1 MVEHDTGGAADS
13 VRSPHGRSREA
24 VVFVPGLRSRRPGKT
39 KRGVVTRLARSL
51 EMESTNRAITFT
63 VQWHEGAVH
72 DAEGPSRMATILR
85 RDGQDERPVIDCYAF
100 DWAGKLKERWKEH
113 GLLNRTYR
121 VVMSMFNA
129 PSFLRYFRTSGKKN
143 AFGRMQLFLAGCM
156 VVLLALYLCFLAF
169 AVYQATRDTID
180 QLAGDDTTTTQTSPS
195 PTSSGS
201 KETAKNNEENDKQQ
215 GKGDKGQNGAKGGNS
230 GNKSGNSGTNDNAG
244 SADAATETTTAE
256 DQGPTNWQW
265 AALVAAGVA
274 LIPKFRRGVMRT
286 GATLGAL
293 ASYVRVADG
302 QAAIAG
308 EFTTMIERLTEE
320 HPKQQITVIA
330 YSFGSIVTLDALFP
344 TTIGP
349 PHSFDKVVTLV
360 TVGSPYDFVCALRP
374 NWKDGRHHAQSPPQ
388 WINIYST
395 IDLMGSNYRND
406 TDGPSAQNGL
416 APVTATPGGPPPP
429 DAVMPNSNEPWD
441 MHIEPRWNNLFEFQG
456 FTCHGMY
463 WGEDDEDDS
472 GVFSLIVQRLYA
484 GTPLLA

>member
-1 MVEHDTGGAADS
+1 MAEHDNGETGTGRGRARGQS
-13 VRSPHGRSREA
+13 PGRTPHGRSREA

-39 KRGVVTRLARSL
+39 KRGVVARLARSL
-51 EMESTNRAITFT
+51 EMESTNRGIGFP

-85 RDGQDERPVIDCYAF
+85 RDGQDEQPMIDCYAF
-100 DWAGKLKERWKEH
+100 DWAGKLKQRWKEH

-129 PSFLRYFRTSGKKN
+129 WSFVRYFRTSGKKN
-143 AFGRMQLFLAGCM
+143 AFGRMQLALAAAM
-156 VVLLALYLCFLAF
+156 VLVLALYLLFLAF

-180 QLAGDDTTTTQTSPS
+180 QLSGDDTTQTTQTRPS
-195 PTSSGS
+195 PTTSDTTQGQGKGNQNDNGKNDKKQNGHNDSSGS
-201 KETAKNNEENDKQQ
+201 TD
-215 GKGDKGQNGAKGGNS
+215 
-230 GNKSGNSGTNDNAG
+230 
-244 SADAATETTTAE
+244 ADTTTATTTTTTE
-256 DQGPTNWQW
+256 DQGPTDWQW
-265 AALVAAGVA
+265 AALVAVGVA
-274 LIPKFRRGVMRT
+274 LIPKLRRGVMRT

-308 EFTTMIERLTEE
+308 EFTTMIERLSEE
-320 HPKQQITVIA
+320 HPEQQITVIA

-349 PHSFDKVVTLV
+349 PRSFDQVVTLV
-360 TVGSPYDFVCALRP
+360 TVGSPYDFVCAIRP
-374 NWKDGRHHAQSPPQ
+374 NWKDGRHRPQTPPK

-395 IDLMGSNYRND
+395 IDLMGSNYRKD
-406 TDGPSAQNGL
+406 TEGPGAEKGL
-416 APVTATPGGPPPP
+416 APVKADPGAEPP
-429 DAVMPNSNEPWD
+429 DDVVMPDANEPWD

-456 FTCHGMY
+456 FTSHGMY
-463 WGEDDEDDS
+463 WGEDDEDDN

-484 GTPLLA
+484 GTPLLS